1 LLISCFEIL
10 GANLASV
17 KGQTKSLGTIKV
29 FSGII
34 PNIKCVKDVEAW
46 LTTAFHLV
54 DGDGKPYHEDRA
66 VGELFPEDNI
76 PMSGAFS
83 DIYYAVLAICEE
95 LEGTVTKREI
105 LKERDLIEKAGLNH
119 PGEPTIIYALR
130 HTIPN
135 FLAKGTANSRLT
147 ALKSIKTA
155 AIFFG
160 TKSSVRTCQ
169 RV

>member
-1 LLISCFEIL
+1 MIDS
-10 GANLASV
+10 
-17 KGQTKSLGTIKV
+17 
-29 FSGII
+29 II
-34 PNIKCVKDVEAW
+34 ECVKDVEAW
-46 LTTAFHLV
+46 LTTAFLLV

-66 VGELFPEDNI
+66 AGELFPEDKDI
-76 PMSGAFS
+76 PTFGAFS
-83 DIYYAVLAICEE
+83 DIYVVLAICEE
-95 LEGTVTKREI
+95 LEGTVTKGEI

-155 AIFFG
+155 AICFG

-169 RV
+169 KV